1 MELRD
6 RRVWSLRDLLGIAG
20 EPPTAAGDGSTE
32 VESWYTNNQT
42 PTHPTMVG
50 AVSTFVPATGEGL
63 PEWLDRDEATA
74 LRRSIAAATRG
85 ADPTLT
91 WQTPVLCGVQLKM
104 TLENKQELPNSPRRY
119 VLVTLR
125 ATRRRNQPLSADH
138 VKVLVEMDDG
148 DRAYFAAC
156 VCFFVDS
163 AGALF
168 VALRWLAEV
177 PGVVVDPDSD
187 LVPLKQTP
195 VGATASYSVLPV
207 AVIANGALI
216 IQAHGT
222 MWAILSPR
230 EAAEYIASNY
240 SNAGV

>member
-1 MELRD
+1 
-6 RRVWSLRDLLGIAG
+6 
-20 EPPTAAGDGSTE
+20 
-32 VESWYTNNQT
+32 
-42 PTHPTMVG
+42 
-50 AVSTFVPATGEGL
+50 
-63 PEWLDRDEATA
+63 
-74 LRRSIAAATRG
+74 
-85 ADPTLT
+85 
-91 WQTPVLCGVQLKM
+91 VLCGVQLKM
-104 TLENKQELPNSPRRY
+104 TLENKQELPKSPRRY

-125 ATRRRNQPLSADH
+125 AKRRPDQPLSADH
-138 VKVLVEMDDG
+138 VKVRVQMDEG

-163 AGALF
+163 AGSLF

-177 PGVVVDPDSD
+177 PGVVVDPESE

-216 IQAHGT
+216 MQAQGKL
-222 MWAILSPR
+222 WACLSPR
-230 EAAEYIASNY
+230 ETADYIASNY